1 MSLTTRVLIGLVT
14 GLGAGIAISMS
25 QSPALLSAVK
35 FVEPLGT
42 IFINSI
48 RMTVVPLVVA
58 SLITGV
64 ARSGDAR
71 AIGRIGWRAL
81 VIFLAVLFAGAVFGA
96 IAGQP
101 LLARLQIDPA
111 SIAALQAGAVATGQ
125 TAAESAA
132 KLPTFAQW
140 LVELVP
146 TNPIK
151 AAADGAMLPLIV
163 FSLVTGVALLR
174 IRREQRESVIGFLT
188 GVFDAMLVLV
198 RWVLAVAP
206 IGVFALALSLATKLG
221 VAAAGALAYFVVL
234 VSALS
239 LAFMVLVLYPAAVSI
254 GRVPL
259 REFARA
265 CAPPQA
271 VAISSRSSLAA
282 LPAMMESS
290 SSKLHLPPAITNFFL
305 PLAASTF
312 RAGSGVGLTVS
323 VLFVARLYGVD
334 LGVPQLATVIL
345 TVVLTSF
352 SVPGIPGGSII
363 AMLPVLLAAGIPP
376 EGIGI
381 LLGVDTIPDMFRTTT
396 NVTGHMAAAV
406 MLARG
411 GGRDQHSDT
420 TSVGNVSHV

>member
-1 MSLTTRVLIGLVT
+1 MSLTARVLIGLVV
-14 GLGAGIAISMS
+14 GLGAGIAISLS
-25 QSPALLSAVK
+25 QSPLLLSAVRLL
-35 FVEPLGT
+35 EPLGT
-42 IFINSI
+42 IFINAI
-48 RMTVVPLVVA
+48 RMTVIPLVVA

-64 ARSGDAR
+64 ARTGDAR
-71 AIGRIGWRAL
+71 AIGSIGGRAL
-81 VIFLAVLFAGAVFGA
+81 AIFLAVLFAGAVFGA
-96 IAGQP
+96 VAGQP

-111 SIAALQAGAVATGQ
+111 STAALQAGAVATGR
-125 TAAESAA
+125 TTAESAA

-146 TNPIK
+146 ANPIK

-163 FSLVTGVALLR
+163 FSLATGVALLR
-174 IRREQRESVIGFLT
+174 ISAEQRDAVVGFLT

-221 VAAAGALAYFVVL
+221 ITAAGALAYFVVL

-239 LAFMVLVLYPAAVSI
+239 LAFMALFLYPAAVLI

-282 LPAMMESS
+282 LPAMMESTS
-290 SSKLHLPPAITNFFL
+290 SRLHLPAAITSFFL

-323 VLFVARLYGVD
+323 VLFVARLYGVA
-334 LGVPQLATVIL
+334 LGPAQLATVIL

-376 EGIGI
+376 DGIGI

-396 NVTGHMAAAV
+396 NVTGHMAASV

-411 GGRDQHSDT
+411 QRGDPTSFGNSSDA
-420 TSVGNVSHV
+420 